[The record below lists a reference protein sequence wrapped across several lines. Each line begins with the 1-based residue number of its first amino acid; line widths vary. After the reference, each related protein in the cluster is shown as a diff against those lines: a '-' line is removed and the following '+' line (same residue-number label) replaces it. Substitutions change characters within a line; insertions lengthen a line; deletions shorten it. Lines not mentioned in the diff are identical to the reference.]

1 VKRKEERKMRKKWIA
16 IFMTL
21 CLLLSG
27 CQGNVKETEQK
38 EDRQETAENTK
49 APECEYTWAT
59 SHCTYHIEM
68 SSLVYVP
75 ENSDDEYEF
84 FSQECLVQS
93 DYQGKE
99 LQRIPADQ
107 LGITD
112 GVDITFLHVS
122 EKEVLICWNT
132 YAGDESKAHIY
143 SVPVIWKDG
152 SEEIAVEKK
161 QLLFEADSD
170 FTPEYV
176 ADTKECIL
184 LNFDNK
190 LEEYDRKN
198 NKLTQIKYE
207 NKPLKYSHIL
217 YENNMDSFV
226 FFAVQGRKS
235 AAYHYNC
242 ETKKV
247 REIIKDE
254 RSMLYQGGED
264 KLFYT
269 AVKEE
274 NGVLCY
280 DVYQYDCKTREKSVF
295 LTEEQIR
302 NALTEKPEE
311 GMDLIR
317 EMAFEDGKL
326 KLEINVKGK
335 GVLLNCDMQ
344 TGEPVQEGEGK
355 IQKAQEYL
363 LEKPL
368 TNADKK
374 YTNANDHNVFIQ
386 TIENDTN
393 YSVDEYTLDGKFVR
407 HIFTNN
413 FHCAKP
419 WMLYYANNQELI
431 FGDGEQAYT
440 VPLVLKNGNSFPQPE
455 KAEKICD
462 ANISVY
468 ESNLYAD
475 ENYLV
480 YNTVSNCYCVY
491 DRKNKEFVKKKGI
504 PERNVY
510 LLSRVGNCFVFDST
524 IDGKEGE
531 FLYDRRGDV
540 RICIANWAAD
550 TAVKIGDEKRN
561 QVIYTTDRGI
571 WTYDLKKNKKERL
584 AKWNKHDSIS
594 EMFIWKDQLFM
605 LTSGNQSL
613 YSCSLDEKGKLHYEE
628 EFTKAVKKYEQESQ
642 LEIDIETVRVVED
655 KIGIYAGL
663 WSAEGEEI
671 EEDTYFCYDLV
682 TKQLKKEEKN
692 DPEMFYRYIKNSK

>member
-1 VKRKEERKMRKKWIA
+1 MKKKSIA

-21 CLLLSG
+21 CLFLTG
-27 CQGNVKETEQK
+27 CQGNVNKTEQK
-38 EDRQETAENTK
+38 EEKQEK
-49 APECEYTWAT
+49 ADAAQTEIECEYTWAT
-59 SHCTYHIEM
+59 SHCTYRTEEM
-68 SSLVYVP
+68 EL
-75 ENSDDEYEF
+75 SDGADGEDEEDIC
-84 FSQECLVQS
+84 QECLVQS

-190 LEEYDRKN
+190 LTEYDRKN

-242 ETKKV
+242 EIKKV

-344 TGEPVQEGEGK
+344 TGEPVQEGEEK

-413 FHCAKP
+413 FYCAKP

-440 VPLVLKNGNSFPQPE
+440 VPLVLKDGNSFPQLE
-455 KAEKICD
+455 KTEKICD

-468 ESNLYAD
+468 DSNLYAD

-480 YNTVSNCYCVY
+480 YNTVSDCYCVF

-504 PERNVY
+504 PEQNVY
-510 LLSRVGNCFVFDST
+510 LLSRVGNCFVFDSR
-524 IDGKEGE
+524 IDGKEGD
-531 FLYDRRGDV
+531 FLYDRRGDI

-613 YSCSLDEKGKLHYEE
+613 YSCSLNEKGKLHYEE
-628 EFTKAVKKYEQESQ
+628 AFTDAVKKYEQESQ
-642 LEIDIETVRVVED
+642 LEIDIETVRLVED
-655 KIGIYAGL
+655 KMGIYAGL

-692 DPEMFYRYIKNSK
+692 DPEMFYRYIDNNL

>member
-1 VKRKEERKMRKKWIA
+1 MKKKFIVV
-16 IFMTL
+16 FMTI
-21 CLLLSG
+21 CLLLTG
-27 CQGNVKETEQK
+27 CQGNVNKTEQK
-38 EDRQETAENTK
+38 EEKQETTDAAQAEI
-49 APECEYTWAT
+49 ECEYTWAT
-59 SHCTYHIEM
+59 SHCTYRIET
-68 SSLVYVP
+68 SPLVYMP
-75 ENSDDEYEF
+75 ENSDEEYEF

-99 LQRIPADQ
+99 IQRIPAEQ
-107 LGITD
+107 MGLTD

-184 LNFDNK
+184 LDFDNK
-190 LEEYDRKN
+190 LAEYDRKN

-235 AAYHYNC
+235 AAYHYSC
-242 ETKKV
+242 ETKEV

-274 NGVLCY
+274 NGGLGY
-280 DVYQYDCKTREKSVF
+280 DVNQYNCKNGEKSVL

-302 NALTEKPEE
+302 NALTEKPEK

-317 EMAFEDGKL
+317 EMAFENGKL
-326 KLEINVKGK
+326 KLEINVKRK
-335 GVLLNCDMQ
+335 GVLLSCDTQ
-344 TGEPVQEGEGK
+344 TGELVQEGEGK
-355 IQKAQEYL
+355 LQKTQEYL

-386 TIENDTN
+386 TTENDTN

-413 FHCAKP
+413 FYCTKP

-440 VPLVLKNGNSFPQPE
+440 VPLVLKDGNSFPQPE

-480 YNTVSNCYCVY
+480 YNTVSNYYCVY
-491 DRKNKEFVKKKGI
+491 DRKKKEFVKKKEI
-504 PERNVY
+504 PEQNMY

-531 FLYDRRGDV
+531 FLYDRSEDV

-561 QVIYTTDRGI
+561 QVIYTTDTGI
-571 WTYDLKKNKKERL
+571 WTYDLKQNKKERL

-605 LTSGNQSL
+605 LTSGDQSL
-613 YSCSLDEKGKLHYEE
+613 YSCSLNEKGKLHYEE

-642 LEIDIETVRVVED
+642 LEIDIETVRLVED
-655 KIGIYAGL
+655 KMGIYAGL
-663 WSAEGEEI
+663 WSAEGEEV

-692 DPEMFYRYIKNSK
+692 DPEMFYRYIKNIK

>member
-1 VKRKEERKMRKKWIA
+1 MKKKSIA

-21 CLLLSG
+21 CLFLTG
-27 CQGNVKETEQK
+27 CQGNVNKTKQK
-38 EDRQETAENTK
+38 EEKQETTENTK
-49 APECEYTWAT
+49 AEIECEYKWAT
-59 SHCTYHIEM
+59 SHCTYRTEEM
-68 SSLVYVP
+68 EL
-75 ENSDDEYEF
+75 SDGADGEDEEDIC
-84 FSQECLVQS
+84 QECLVQS

-190 LEEYDRKN
+190 LTEYDRKN

-393 YSVDEYTLDGKFVR
+393 YSVDECTLDGKFVR

-413 FHCAKP
+413 FHYAKP

-613 YSCSLDEKGKLHYEE
+613 YSCSLNEKGKLHYEE
-628 EFTKAVKKYEQESQ
+628 AFTDAVKKYEQESQ
-642 LEIDIETVRVVED
+642 LEIDIETVRLVED
-655 KIGIYAGL
+655 KMGIYAGL